1 MLEDVANFEN
11 SKLQTQRKLARSLK
25 FQRSQS

>member
-1 MLEDVANFEN
+1 MLEDMAIFEN
-11 SKLQTQRKLARSLK
+11 SKLQTQGKLARSLK